1 MTLAEFEQV
10 FGEANIQKVLES
22 RVEFQDYV
30 LKNARRG
37 DIQNII
43 DTIDKFGWTKQ
54 WLINI
59 GDRKG
64 KILDQAIQNRKP
76 KTVLE
81 LGKISFTTPHRFI
94 FIFLFLRYF
103 SWL

>member
-1 MTLAEFEQV
+1 MSSVRL
-10 FGEANIQKVLES
+10 L
-22 RVEFQDYV
+22 
-30 LKNARRG
+30 LKNYVFENGRQC

-43 DTIDKFGWTKQ
+43 DTIDQYGWTKQ
-54 WLINI
+54 WLMNI

-64 KILDQAIQNRKP
+64 KILDQAIQTRKP

-81 LGKISFTTPHRFI
+81 LGTSFFRTLSLSISFI
-94 FIFLFLRYF
+94 FRYI

>member
-1 MTLAEFEQV
+1 MSSVRL
-10 FGEANIQKVLES
+10 L
-22 RVEFQDYV
+22 
-30 LKNARRG
+30 LKNYVFENGRQG

-43 DTIDKFGWTKQ
+43 DTIDQYGWTKQ
-54 WLINI
+54 WLMNI

-64 KILDQAIQNRKP
+64 KILDQAIQTRKP

-81 LGKISFTTPHRFI
+81 LGTSFFRTMSLSISFI
-94 FIFLFLRYF
+94 FRYI

>member
-1 MTLAEFEQV
+1 M
-10 FGEANIQKVLES
+10 EATRLLLKQYVLE
-22 RVEFQDYV
+22 
-30 LKNARRG
+30 NGRRG

-43 DTIDKFGWTKQ
+43 DTIDEFGWKKH
-54 WLINI
+54 WLMNI

-64 KILDQAIQNRKP
+64 KILDQAVQTRKP

-81 LGKISFTTPHRFI
+81 LGNISFI
-94 FIFLFLRYF
+94 IVKIFLAFFRRYL

>member
-1 MTLAEFEQV
+1 M
-10 FGEANIQKVLES
+10 S
-22 RVEFQDYV
+22 RAQPMRLLLQNYV
-30 LKNARRG
+30 LNNARRG

-43 DTIDKFGWTKQ
+43 DTIDQFGWNKQ
-54 WLINI
+54 WLMNI

-64 KILDQAIQNRKP
+64 KILDQAIQTRKP

-81 LGKISFTTPHRFI
+81 LGRIYFTAYNRFI
-94 FIFLFLRYF
+94 LVFSRYF